1 MNLLA
6 VLCDGS
12 TDKSITEQEVVYVIL
27 TDSEKIVFLSSD
39 RASVNCGN
47 SGLIKLFQED
57 YPSISFIWCFSHE
70 LELAIKDALK
80 EYMELVDTMLTQL
93 YYLYSKSSRKHHK
106 LQNLYDMLMGEF
118 EMYTSGIRPVKATGT
133 RWIDQ
138 KLWENGEI
146 WTLMFSLKQQH
157 FKYYRF

>member
-12 TDKSITEQEVVYVIL
+12 TDKSITEQEVVYVIF
-27 TDSEKIVFLSSD
+27 TDSEKIVYLSSD
-39 RASVNCGN
+39 GASVNCGN

-57 YPSISFIWCFSHE
+57 YPSISFIRCFSHE

-80 EYMELVDTMLTQL
+80 EYMELVDTMLTHL

-138 KLWENGEI
+138 KLWAMDHLIEKFG
-146 WTLMFSLKQQH
+146 L
-157 FKYYRF
+157 

>member
-6 VLCDGS
+6 ILCDGS

-39 RASVNCGN
+39 GASVNCGN

-57 YPSISFIWCFSHE
+57 YPSISFIWCFSHD

-80 EYMELVDTMLTQL
+80 EYMELVDTMLTHL

-138 KLWENGEI
+138 KLWEN
-146 WTLMFSLKQQH
+146 WRNLDFNVFT
-157 FKYYRF
+157 

>member
-6 VLCDGS
+6 ILCDGS

-39 RASVNCGN
+39 GASVNCGN

-80 EYMELVDTMLTQL
+80 EYMELVNTMLTHL
-93 YYLYSKSSRKHHK
+93 YYPYSKSSRKHHK

-118 EMYTSGIRPVKATGT
+118 EIYTSGIRPVKATGT

-138 KLWENGEI
+138 KLWAMDHLTEKFG
-146 WTLMFSLKQQH
+146 L
-157 FKYYRF
+157 